1 MFDAVAYI
9 NEPRWHTMSLGLER
23 IRELLNGLGDPQKR
37 LRFVHVAGTNGKGST
52 CVCMA
57 SILKAAGYKTG
68 LFTSPYIEHFEE
80 RIRVNGVPISSE
92 ELHAVTLKV
101 RDVAEAMVDH
111 PTEFELMTAVAFE
124 YFAEQG
130 CDVVVAEVGLGGRLD
145 STNCIDTVEASLI
158 APISYDHC
166 ALLGDTLAQIAAE
179 KAGIIKDG
187 VAVASAPQE
196 ADARQAL
203 EEMAKDHHTPIHF
216 VDPSAVEGSND
227 SFSYKGVQNL
237 SLSLRAGYQR
247 FNAALALEGCFILR
261 DKGWVISDDAI
272 RVGLTE
278 AQWPGRFELAH
289 RAPDIIIDGA
299 HNKHAIE
306 HLVEELEDRYPLRRI
321 IFCMGV
327 MADKDYRSMLEM
339 LAPHAKAFVCYAPPL
354 DRALPAKKLAA
365 QVCAVLAQQE
375 PGEADHGCLVESAA
389 SAAQAVARVNALANE
404 HDVVCFC
411 GSLYGIASV
420 KEALSMEG
428 LLQES

>member
-9 NEPRWHTMSLGLER
+9 NEPRWHTMSLGLDR
-23 IRELLNGLGDPQKR
+23 ISELLNGLDDPQKR
-37 LRFVHVAGTNGKGST
+37 LCFVHVAGTNGKGST

-57 SILKAAGYKTG
+57 SILQAAGYRTG
-68 LFTSPYIEHFEE
+68 LFTSPYIECFEE
-80 RIRVNGVPISSE
+80 RIRINGTPISPG
-92 ELHAVTLKV
+92 ELRAVTLRV
-101 RDVAEAMVDH
+101 RDVAETMADH

-145 STNCIDTVEASLI
+145 STNCIDTVEVSLI

-166 ALLGDTLAQIAAE
+166 ALLGDTLAQIATE

-196 ADARQAL
+196 LAARQVL
-203 EEMAKDHHTPIHF
+203 EETAKSHHAPIHF

-227 SFSYKGVQNL
+227 SFSYKGVRDL

-247 FNAALALEGCFILR
+247 YNAALALEGCFILR
-261 DKGWVISDDAI
+261 DRGWDVPDEAI
-272 RVGLTE
+272 RAGLAA
-278 AQWPGRFELAH
+278 AQWPGRFDLVH
-289 RAPDIIIDGA
+289 CAPDIIIDGA

-375 PGEADHGCLVESAA
+375 PGEADHGCLVEPAA
-389 SAAQAVARVNALANE
+389 SAAEAVAKVNALANE

-420 KEALSMEG
+420 KEALSVES